1 MTQSKQGERVIVVTG
16 ASGALGSEMMERF
29 VRYGDSVVG
38 WDIDAPGPGSLV
50 RDERKRT
57 LYWMNVDVTDAGVV
71 DDAVDT
77 VEQEIGPIDAF
88 IHCAGGFRW
97 SHIDKISARDIDF
110 LVDLNLRS
118 SLYVAHSVLGSM
130 KVRGQ
135 GRLIFISS
143 RSTIK
148 PGAGEGAYAAT
159 KAGLNALTISL
170 ADEVKESE
178 ITVNALQPS
187 VIDTEANR
195 EDMPDADFS
204 TWVPRGELVDLV
216 EYLIDDKA
224 RSISGSLIAVS
235 GRT

>member
-1 MTQSKQGERVIVVTG
+1 MTQSKQGERVIVITG
-16 ASGALGSEMMERF
+16 ASGALGSEVAARF
-29 VRYGDSVVG
+29 VRYGDSVVA
-38 WDIDAPGPGSLV
+38 WDIDAPGPGALV
-50 RDERKRT
+50 QDERKRS
-57 LYWMNVDVTDAGVV
+57 LFWMNVDVTDAGVV
-71 DDAVDT
+71 DDAVAT

-88 IHCAGGFRW
+88 VHCAGGFRW
-97 SHIDKISARDIDF
+97 SHIDKISAGDIDF

-118 SLYVAHSVLGSM
+118 SLYVAHSVLGPM
-130 KVRGQ
+130 KERGQ

-159 KAGLNALTISL
+159 KAGLNALTVSL
-170 ADEVKESE
+170 ADEVKDSE

-195 EDMPDADFS
+195 ADMPDADFS
-204 TWVPRGELVDLV
+204 TWVPTGELVDLV
-216 EYLIDDKA
+216 EYLIGEKA
-224 RSISGSLIAVS
+224 RSISGAQIAVS